1 MSNFINTLVNTLNGY
16 LWGPIMI
23 VLCLGVAIIY
33 SVVLKFPQI
42 RLFKSM
48 VHYLTKGSSSENG
61 ISSFQ
66 GFAMALGGR
75 VGVGN
80 IAGVATAIFY
90 GGPGALFWMWIYAL
104 LGAASAFAESTAG
117 QIWKTEDNGEYC
129 GGPAQYIARGLRCK
143 PLAILYALAAVLA
156 FGLTG
161 PTVQSYN
168 IADSMRNA
176 FNVPPLVTGII
187 VAILFAV
194 IVAGG
199 AKRIGSFASYVVPF
213 MAGVYIVLMIVI
225 LGANITRVPAMFGLI
240 FRCAF
245 NKEAAF
251 GAIFGST
258 IMWGVKR
265 GVYSSEAGQGSGAQA
280 SSAAEVSHPAKQG
293 LAQAFSVY
301 IDTLVVCTATGLMIL
316 CTGCYNIVDG
326 AGNALVEALPGI
338 EAGTGYT
345 QAAIDTVFPGFG
357 SAFIAIAVLF
367 FAFTTLLSFGYY
379 AKPNVI
385 FLTGDEK
392 KAKIICAIVVG
403 VQVIMTVYGS
413 ANSSALVW
421 NIADVGVGLIAWFNL
436 LGLLFL
442 VKPIAALLKDFE
454 KQKKL
459 GLDPV
464 FVPED
469 CGIKNAELW
478 HEIAK
483 EHYSDLIAEKDR
495 VMGAAESK
503 KD

>member
-1 MSNFINTLVNTLNGY
+1 
-16 LWGPIMI
+16 
-23 VLCLGVAIIY
+23 
-33 SVVLKFPQI
+33 
-42 RLFKSM
+42 
-48 VHYLTKGSSSENG
+48 
-61 ISSFQ
+61 
-66 GFAMALGGR
+66 MALG
-75 VGVGN
+75 
-80 IAGVATAIFY
+80 
-90 GGPGALFWMWIYAL
+90 
-104 LGAASAFAESTAG
+104 
-117 QIWKTEDNGEYC
+117 
-129 GGPAQYIARGLRCK
+129 
-143 PLAILYALAAVLA
+143 ILYALAAAVA

-168 IADSMRNA
+168 IADSVRNA
-176 FNVPPLVTGII
+176 FHIPPLVTGIVI
-187 VAILFAV
+187 AILFAI

-213 MAGVYIVLMIVI
+213 MAGVYSVLMFII

-245 NKEAAF
+245 NKEAAL

-280 SSAAEVSHPAKQG
+280 SSAAEVSHPVKQG

-357 SAFIAIAVLF
+357 SAFIA
-367 FAFTTLLSFGYY
+367 
-379 AKPNVI
+379 
-385 FLTGDEK
+385 
-392 KAKIICAIVVG
+392 
-403 VQVIMTVYGS
+403 
-413 ANSSALVW
+413 
-421 NIADVGVGLIAWFNL
+421 DVGVDLIAWFNL

-442 VKPIAALLKDFE
+442 VKPVAALLKDFE
-454 KQKKL
+454 RQKKL

-478 HEIAK
+478 HEITN
-483 EHYSDLIAEKDR
+483 EHYSNLIAEKNR
-495 VMGAAESK
+495 VMGTAESK
-503 KD
+503 RIKYLIF

>member
-1 MSNFINTLVNTLNGY
+1 MVDFTNTINSY
-16 LWGPIMI
+16 LWGPVMI

-33 SVVLKFPQI
+33 SVVLKFPQV
-42 RLFKSM
+42 RLFRSM

-117 QIWKTEDNGEYC
+117 QIWKTEENGEYC

-143 PLAILYALAAVLA
+143 PLAVLYALAGVVA

-168 IADSMRNA
+168 IADSIRNA
-176 FNVPPLVTGII
+176 FHIPPLVTGITI
-187 VAILFAV
+187 AILFAV

-213 MAGVYIVLMIVI
+213 MAGLYIVLMIVI

-280 SSAAEVSHPAKQG
+280 SSAAEVSHPVKQG

-316 CTGCYNIVDG
+316 CTGCYNVTDA
-326 AGNALVEALPGI
+326 AGGFLVNGLPGV
-338 EAGTGYT
+338 EVGTGYT

-357 SAFIAIAVLF
+357 SVFIAIAILF
-367 FAFTTLLSFGYY
+367 FAFTTLLSYGYY
-379 AKPNVI
+379 ATPNII
-385 FLTGDEK
+385 FLTKGEK
-392 KAKIICAIVVG
+392 AGKIIVRAVIVI
-403 VQVIMTVYGS
+403 QIIMTVYGS
-413 ANSSALVW
+413 TNSSVLAW
-421 NIADVGVGLIAWFNL
+421 NIADIGVGLIAWFNL

-442 VKPIAALLKDFE
+442 VKPIAASLKNFE
-454 KQKKL
+454 QQKKL

-478 HEIAK
+478 HEITN
-483 EHYSDLIAEKDR
+483 EHYSDLIAEKNR
-495 VMGAAESK
+495 VMVAAESK

>member
-1 MSNFINTLVNTLNGY
+1 MSDFINTLNGY

-90 GGPGALFWMWIYAL
+90 GGPGALFWMWVYAL

-176 FNVPPLVTGII
+176 FHVPPLVTGIVI
-187 VAILFAV
+187 AILFAV

-213 MAGVYIVLMIVI
+213 MAGVYIVLMIII
-225 LGANITRVPAMFGLI
+225 LGTNITRVPAMFGLI

-280 SSAAEVSHPAKQG
+280 SSAAEVSHPVKQG

-316 CTGCYNIVDG
+316 
-326 AGNALVEALPGI
+326 AP
-338 EAGTGYT
+338 
-345 QAAIDTVFPGFG
+345 AAITSSTAPATRSSRPFPALSPVPVTPRQRSTPSSPASVPLSLPSLFCSSHSPHCFR
-357 SAFIAIAVLF
+357 SA
-367 FAFTTLLSFGYY
+367 TMPSPTLSSSRATKRRPRSSVPSLSQFR
-379 AKPNVI
+379 
-385 FLTGDEK
+385 F
-392 KAKIICAIVVG
+392 
-403 VQVIMTVYGS
+403 S
-413 ANSSALVW
+413 
-421 NIADVGVGLIAWFNL
+421 
-436 LGLLFL
+436 
-442 VKPIAALLKDFE
+442 
-454 KQKKL
+454 
-459 GLDPV
+459 
-464 FVPED
+464 
-469 CGIKNAELW
+469 
-478 HEIAK
+478 
-483 EHYSDLIAEKDR
+483 
-495 VMGAAESK
+495 
-503 KD
+503 

>member
-1 MSNFINTLVNTLNGY
+1 MSAFVNTLNGY

-42 RLFKSM
+42 RLFKNM

-187 VAILFAV
+187 VAILFAA

-225 LGANITRVPAMFGLI
+225 GCCIGSGLFGWIVGFYPVESAITAGLCMANMGGAGDLAVLGAAKRMDLMVYAQISSRIGGAMVLLI
-240 FRCAF
+240 
-245 NKEAAF
+245 
-251 GAIFGST
+251 
-258 IMWGVKR
+258 
-265 GVYSSEAGQGSGAQA
+265 A
-280 SSAAEVSHPAKQG
+280 S
-293 LAQAFSVY
+293 
-301 IDTLVVCTATGLMIL
+301 IL
-316 CTGCYNIVDG
+316 
-326 AGNALVEALPGI
+326 
-338 EAGTGYT
+338 
-345 QAAIDTVFPGFG
+345 
-357 SAFIAIAVLF
+357 
-367 FAFTTLLSFGYY
+367 FAFL
-379 AKPNVI
+379 
-385 FLTGDEK
+385 
-392 KAKIICAIVVG
+392 
-403 VQVIMTVYGS
+403 
-413 ANSSALVW
+413 
-421 NIADVGVGLIAWFNL
+421 
-436 LGLLFL
+436 
-442 VKPIAALLKDFE
+442 
-454 KQKKL
+454 
-459 GLDPV
+459 
-464 FVPED
+464 
-469 CGIKNAELW
+469 
-478 HEIAK
+478 
-483 EHYSDLIAEKDR
+483 
-495 VMGAAESK
+495 
-503 KD
+503 

>member
-1 MSNFINTLVNTLNGY
+1 
-16 LWGPIMI
+16 
-23 VLCLGVAIIY
+23 
-33 SVVLKFPQI
+33 
-42 RLFKSM
+42 M

-66 GFAMALGGR
+66 GFTMALGGR

-90 GGPGALFWMWIYAL
+90 GGPGALFWMWVYAL

-143 PLAILYALAAVLA
+143 PLAILYALAAAVA

-168 IADSMRNA
+168 IADSVRNA
-176 FNVPPLVTGII
+176 FHIPPLVTGIVI
-187 VAILFAV
+187 EILFAI

-213 MAGVYIVLMIVI
+213 MAGVYIVRMVII

-245 NKEAAF
+245 NKEAAL

-280 SSAAEVSHPAKQG
+280 SSAAEVSHPVKQG

-326 AGNALVEALPGI
+326 AGNVLVEALPGI

-357 SAFIAIAVLF
+357 SAFIA
-367 FAFTTLLSFGYY
+367 
-379 AKPNVI
+379 
-385 FLTGDEK
+385 
-392 KAKIICAIVVG
+392 
-403 VQVIMTVYGS
+403 
-413 ANSSALVW
+413 
-421 NIADVGVGLIAWFNL
+421 DVGVGLIAWFNL

-442 VKPIAALLKDFE
+442 VKPVAAPLKDFE

-469 CGIKNAELW
+469 CGIKNAEFW
-478 HEIAK
+478 HEITN
-483 EHYSDLIAEKDR
+483 EHYSDPIAEKNR
-495 VMGAAESK
+495 VMGTAESK

>member
-1 MSNFINTLVNTLNGY
+1 
-16 LWGPIMI
+16 
-23 VLCLGVAIIY
+23 
-33 SVVLKFPQI
+33 
-42 RLFKSM
+42 M

-61 ISSFQ
+61 ISSFH
-66 GFAMALGGR
+66 GFAMA
-75 VGVGN
+75 
-80 IAGVATAIFY
+80 
-90 GGPGALFWMWIYAL
+90 
-104 LGAASAFAESTAG
+104 
-117 QIWKTEDNGEYC
+117 
-129 GGPAQYIARGLRCK
+129 
-143 PLAILYALAAVLA
+143 LAILYALAAVVA

-168 IADSMRNA
+168 IADSVRNA
-176 FNVPPLVTGII
+176 FHIPPLVTGIVI
-187 VAILFAV
+187 AILFAI
-194 IVAGG
+194 IVVGG

-213 MAGVYIVLMIVI
+213 MAGVYIVLMFII

-245 NKEAAF
+245 NKEAAL

-265 GVYSSEAGQGSGAQA
+265 GAYSSEAGQGSGAQA
-280 SSAAEVSHPAKQG
+280 SSAAEVSHPVKQG

-357 SAFIAIAVLF
+357 SAFIA
-367 FAFTTLLSFGYY
+367 
-379 AKPNVI
+379 
-385 FLTGDEK
+385 
-392 KAKIICAIVVG
+392 
-403 VQVIMTVYGS
+403 
-413 ANSSALVW
+413 
-421 NIADVGVGLIAWFNL
+421 DVGVGLIAWFNL

-442 VKPIAALLKDFE
+442 VKPVAALLKDFE

-478 HEIAK
+478 HEITN
-483 EHYSDLIAEKDR
+483 EHYSNLIAEKNR
-495 VMGAAESK
+495 VMGTAESK